1 MNRCRV
7 WSSRSIMAAMWT
19 RQLPSRLK
27 TQKCF
32 HRLQSS
38 VSLEAA
44 NEAQDRAPIYPP
56 IKPRMPPGKWGDMEP
71 IVAWDWYDCRQR
83 FLNLPTIAERIKLMD
98 TEFCE
103 DKRCHKYWNFP
114 LLNRTPGNLKYQM
127 IMTKTVL
134 EEVQDFKNKISCT
147 DKISDTELSDVSETL
162 EPVVM
167 DLLTEELTQLDR
179 RSAKAVLGFNDERIT
194 EDKHSHLIL
203 KRLLYVIT
211 TVLGNK
217 FPHLIDMQVTENVE
231 ISAHWEKYGI
241 KRLNLPNVI
250 RKRHPVYNRYEM
262 KTLHRKRSPFEL
274 QLNSRVHAHGKVSFM
289 VRSENPLPEVSCLF
303 NQMFIFSYM

>member
-1 MNRCRV
+1 
-7 WSSRSIMAAMWT
+7 MAAMWT

-303 NQMFIFSYM
+303 NQMSIFSYM